1 MLSIGQF
8 SRAYHV
14 SVKTLRHYEKVGLL
28 LPTRVDDWTGYR
40 YYDEALID
48 TMLLIQ
54 RLKRYGFSLVTI
66 GRIIA
71 DPATGPEALRR
82 QREIVAAQVQ
92 QQTLVLHELDQHLA
106 AMERTDD
113 IMAYQPQYV
122 ITLREVPEQPVFS
135 RRQRMSMEDYGNAIG
150 RLYEEAARQRIDP
163 QGPPMTIYHGEAFDP
178 EDMDMEQAFP
188 VQRKEDATRVL
199 PGGLMAVTTHQGS
212 YAHLADAYG
221 AMTRWLAEQHLEP
234 NGAPYEIYR
243 QGPGQGDPQAWCT
256 EIYFPVRLRETP

>member
-1 MLSIGQF
+1 M
-8 SRAYHV
+8 
-14 SVKTLRHYEKVGLL
+14 
-28 LPTRVDDWTGYR
+28 
-40 YYDEALID
+40 
-48 TMLLIQ
+48 
-54 RLKRYGFSLVTI
+54 

-71 DPATGPEALRR
+71 DLASGPETLRR

-135 RRQRMSMEDYGNAIG
+135 RRQRMSMEDYGSAIG